1 MATAKKTTTKPKTT
15 TAKKPAA
22 KKTATRTTAARAKS
36 TTKTVAAKTTATKK
50 PAAKKTATKASATKK
65 APAKRTTT
73 TTSRAK
79 VSKKPEFMTMQ
90 PTKETGYWLI
100 FSMLILV
107 LGIWV
112 LYLTVQ
118 INQIYDQIETNNTA
132 LSTQPIV
139 EKKKSN

>member
-15 TAKKPAA
+15 TAKKP
-22 KKTATRTTAARAKS
+22 
-36 TTKTVAAKTTATKK
+36 VAKK
-50 PAAKKTATKASATKK
+50 PAAKTTTAKKTVAKKPTTKAAAAKK
-65 APAKRTTT
+65 APVKRATAS
-73 TTSRAK
+73 TSRKKAT
-79 VSKKPEFMTMQ
+79 KPEFMSMQ
-90 PTKETGYWLI
+90 PTRETGYWLI

-132 LSTQPIV
+132 LTTQPTT
-139 EKKKSN
+139 EKKKSAE